1 MLTATA
7 ATKIILRH
15 VRPLSSEGVLLS
27 EALARSLSED
37 VRSRENVPAFD
48 RSSMD
53 GFAVAAV
60 SLRAASRRK
69 PVCLTL
75 AGESRAGKFY
85 AGQLK
90 ADATIRIMTGA
101 MLPRGADAVVPL
113 ELVKE
118 LKEGSVEF
126 CLPVTRG
133 ENVRYAGEDV
143 RRGEKIGRRGDSL
156 TPGMLGVLASIG
168 MNRVRVFKR
177 PVVAILSTG
186 DELVPV
192 TEKPQAGMIRD
203 SATETLIGYARTT
216 GCATVRLGMAGD
228 RRNALRRAIQRGLR
242 ADILIVC
249 GGVSVGKYDLVRN
262 VLEELHVSLK
272 IRGVNIKPGKPLV
285 FGTKGR
291 ALVFGLPGNPVSSAV
306 TFLKFVKPAIV
317 RMSGGDPH
325 SRLPLTALLDHPISK
340 KDGKRHFL
348 RGIVTSRQGI
358 LHVVTTG
365 TQSSGALTSI
375 ARANCLIVIPE
386 KVKTLRR
393 GDAVGIELL

>member
-1 MLTATA
+1 
-7 ATKIILRH
+7 
-15 VRPLSSEGVLLS
+15 
-27 EALARSLSED
+27 
-37 VRSRENVPAFD
+37 
-48 RSSMD
+48 
-53 GFAVAAV
+53 
-60 SLRAASRRK
+60 
-69 PVCLTL
+69 
-75 AGESRAGKFY
+75 
-85 AGQLK
+85 
-90 ADATIRIMTGA
+90 MTGA

-126 CLPVTRG
+126 SRPVTRG

-143 RRGEKIGRRGDSL
+143 RRGEKVGRRGDSL
-156 TPGMLGVLASIG
+156 TPGLLGVLASIG
-168 MNRVRVFKR
+168 MNRVRVYKR
-177 PVVAILSTG
+177 PIVAILSTG

-192 TEKPQAGMIRD
+192 TQKPQAGMIRD
-203 SATETLIGYARTT
+203 SAIETLIGYARTF
-216 GCATVRLGMAGD
+216 GCAAVRLGVAGD
-228 RRNALRRAIQRGLR
+228 RRNVLRRAIQRGLR

-285 FGTKGR
+285 FGTQGR
-291 ALVFGLPGNPVSSAV
+291 TLVFGLPGNPVSSAV
-306 TFLKFVKPAIV
+306 TFLKFVKPAII
-317 RMSGGDPH
+317 RMNGGDPH
-325 SRLPLTALLDHPISK
+325 SRLPLTALLDHPFSK

-358 LHVVTTG
+358 LHVATTG

-386 KVKTLRR
+386 KVKALRR
-393 GDAVGIELL
+393 DDAVDIELL